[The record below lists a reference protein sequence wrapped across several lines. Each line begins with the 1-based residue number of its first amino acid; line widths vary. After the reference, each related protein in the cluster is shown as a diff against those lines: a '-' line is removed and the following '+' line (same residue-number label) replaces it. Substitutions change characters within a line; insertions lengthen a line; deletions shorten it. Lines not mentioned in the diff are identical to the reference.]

1 VEKIAAALPKRM
13 FSVGS
18 KMPARGRLPVNL
30 GLYGL
35 PRHRSAHLR
44 ETDENDAKAEVTVG
58 MSAVGGGA
66 DVACQGLSGP
76 FLANRR
82 SSGCASSAWFFPP
95 TVVSL
100 LAKGDRAWNAN

>member
-1 VEKIAAALPKRM
+1 MEKIAAALPKRM
-13 FSVGS
+13 FPVGS
-18 KMPARGRLPVNL
+18 KLPARGRLPVNL

-76 FLANRR
+76 FLDKIGNGLCLGRPLQR
-82 SSGCASSAWFFPP
+82 W
-95 TVVSL
+95 
-100 LAKGDRAWNAN
+100 